1 MCQYGILN
9 SPIVK
14 FITIVI
20 CGNDVQEEDVL
31 SFCIKTAQS
40 ELHLRKHLPERGLKG
55 FKKGK
60 GSIIDIY
67 LDLDLLY

>member
-1 MCQYGILN
+1 MWRD
-9 SPIVK
+9 SPIMEFV
-14 FITIVI
+14 TIVVRRD
-20 CGNDVQEEDVL
+20 DVEQEDVL
-31 SFCIKTAQS
+31 GLHVQAAES